1 MWVFAMCVQRLSS
14 GQLFAITWTVAQQA
28 LLSKGFSQQEYFSG
42 VPFPPPGDL
51 SNPGIEPMSLTSP
64 ALAGGFF
71 TPSATWARSQKILNV
86 FCSAVNLPLCATHP
100 FPEAEAGPHLSI
112 P

>member
-51 SNPGIEPMSLTSP
+51 SNPGIKPASLVSP
-64 ALAGGFF
+64 ALTGRLG
-71 TPSATWARSQKILNV
+71 Q
-86 FCSAVNLPLCATHP
+86 
-100 FPEAEAGPHLSI
+100 
-112 P
+112 